1 MKKAEE
7 VAVVVQARLSSER
20 CPRKMIR
27 PFADSTLT
35 EVMTKKILSS
45 KVIPKN
51 NFYLSVY
58 DPELKEI
65 GHRLGAN
72 VFNRSEASALWD
84 GGPKSHI
91 KDMYEWHNKIPFKYV
106 VLVSACTPLLE
117 VATIDNFFS
126 AYLET
131 KSDGLF
137 AVVEKKNY
145 FWNKEGALISRWP
158 ATEPAMNTKAVE
170 ATYEAAHCL
179 YAGRMDKISQGI
191 WMGDFQKPGDIE
203 LFPISENEIYDV
215 DYEWQFP
222 IVESIYKT
230 VNKIGI

>member
-1 MKKAEE
+1 MKKAQE

-27 PFADSTLT
+27 PFAGSTLT
-35 EVMTKKILSS
+35 EVMVRKILSS
-45 KVIPKN
+45 NVIPKE

-72 VFNRSEASALWD
+72 VFDRSESSALWD
-84 GGPKSHI
+84 GGPTSHI
-91 KDMYEWHNKIPFKYV
+91 KDMYEWHDKIPFKYV
-106 VLVSACTPLLE
+106 ILVSACTPLLE
-117 VATIDNFFS
+117 VSTIDNFFN
-126 AYLET
+126 AYLDT
-131 KSDGLF
+131 DSDGLF

-145 FWNKEGALISRWP
+145 FWNKEGTLISRWP
-158 ATEPAMNTKAVE
+158 ETEPAMNTKAVE

-179 YAGRMDKISQGI
+179 YAGRLEKIREGI

-230 VNKIGI
+230 VNKIG

>member
-7 VAVVVQARLSSER
+7 VAVIVQARLSSER
-20 CPRKMIR
+20 CPQKMIR
-27 PFADSTLT
+27 PFAGSTLT
-35 EVMTKKILSS
+35 EVMTRKILNS
-45 KVIPKN
+45 KVIPRE
-51 NFYLSVY
+51 NFYLSVHE
-58 DPELKEI
+58 PELKEI
-65 GHRLGAN
+65 GHRLEVN
-72 VFNRSEASALWD
+72 VFDRSERSALWD
-84 GGPKSHI
+84 GGPDSHI

-106 VLVSACTPLLE
+106 VLISACTPMLE
-117 VATIDNFFS
+117 NDTIDRFFK
-126 AYLET
+126 AYLNT

-145 FWNKEGALISRWP
+145 FWNKEGVMISKWP
-158 ATEPAMNTKAVE
+158 ETEAAMNTKAVE
-170 ATYEAAHCL
+170 ITYEAAHCL
-179 YAGRMDKISQGI
+179 YAGKLEKIEKGI

-230 VNKIGI
+230 VNNL